1 MIHGLTRTLFTVA
14 LLACLAQGCGGPPS
28 APEEE
33 LRAWVARG
41 IEAAEN
47 KERREL
53 MEMVAAGY
61 VDARG
66 NERDDIEGMLRVYF
80 LRQNRIAL
88 LPKIEEI
95 TIYDETAGKI
105 VMMPR
110 SRPSTVPPSACPAAG
125 ASPNRLPRCPSPL
138 RCRWLHHS
146 RWISTWS
153 CWPEAICW
161 CPGHRERSSPSSFA
175 SSRGR

>member
-1 MIHGLTRTLFTVA
+1 MHKLTRTLFTVA

-53 MEMVAAGY
+53 MEMVAAAY

-95 TIYDETAGKI
+95 TIYDVTAGKI
-105 VMMPR
+105 VM
-110 SRPSTVPPSACPAAG
+110 TVGMAGTNDGTLGFSADVYRFSLELEKAG
-125 ASPNRLPRCPSPL
+125 DEWQLISARWGELGDEL
-138 RCRWLHHS
+138 R
-146 RWISTWS
+146 
-153 CWPEAICW
+153 
-161 CPGHRERSSPSSFA
+161 
-175 SSRGR
+175 